1 MCNALLLGG
10 LTGYHLTDRAISAS
24 TCTIAT
30 QSVSVSNGTLSYN
43 QVGNGNGAVILLLHG
58 LFADKEQWNSIM
70 CRLAEA
76 GYRAIAPDLPG
87 YGTSQGFDVVNYA
100 LENQMKLLHEFVK
113 GLGIDRIDIVGSS
126 MGGAISTV
134 YTQQYSQQVRSLA
147 FIGSPLGVI
156 SWAKPVKD
164 AIYQGINPFIPIT
177 KDQFDPRSQ
186 MLKLSNA
193 GHLLL
198 IENADAVASAYL
210 SFLQNNAAAPSKS
223 STLR

>member
-1 MCNALLLGG
+1 
-10 LTGYHLTDRAISAS
+10 
-24 TCTIAT
+24 
-30 QSVSVSNGTLSYN
+30 
-43 QVGNGNGAVILLLHG
+43 
-58 LFADKEQWNSIM
+58 M

-113 GLGIDRIDIVGSS
+113 GLGIDRIDIAGSS
-126 MGGAISTV
+126 MGGAISTL

-156 SWAKPVKD
+156 GWAKPVKD

-186 MLKLSNA
+186 LLKLSNA

-198 IENADAVASAYL
+198 IENAEAAASAYL
-210 SFLQNNAAAPSKS
+210 RFLQSNAAAPSKS
-223 STLR
+223 STERPMGA